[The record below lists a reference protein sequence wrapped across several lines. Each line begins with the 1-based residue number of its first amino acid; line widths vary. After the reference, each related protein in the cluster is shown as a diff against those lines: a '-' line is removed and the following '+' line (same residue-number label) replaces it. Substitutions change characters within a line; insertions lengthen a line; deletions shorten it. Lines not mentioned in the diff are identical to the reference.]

1 MDKNT
6 ITGLVIIA
14 LILVGYSYFMQPSK
28 EEIRAMEV
36 RDSIARVERQRQIE
50 AEKERQEAYELAQ
63 SQAQATVASVFRQD
77 SLQER
82 TYTLE
87 NDKIKLCVDS
97 KGGRI
102 SHVELKNYCTHDS
115 LPLVLWQ
122 EKTSDMFLSFYALN
136 RQINT
141 NDLLFVANT
150 ENTNLIAN
158 QSEQV
163 LTMRAYVEEDKYLE
177 FAYRLAP
184 DSYMVDFSIN
194 AHNLNNIIAANT
206 NFLTL
211 HWDVEMP
218 QLEKS
223 KEFENRYTGVYYNFT
238 DGEVENLSPT
248 SNESEEL
255 STGVKWVAYKQQF
268 FSSVLIAK
276 NPFDNAS
283 VSSNMSTTVGYLKD
297 ASSEIALPY
306 TGKAVEQY
314 DMQFFFG
321 PNSYPIL
328 RDYDKQYKEVH
339 GEEIYLHKLVDLGWK
354 WIAWFNRYIV
364 IPIFN
369 FLEANVTR
377 NYGLII
383 FLLTLIV
390 KLILSPLTYKSYL
403 SQAKMRVL
411 KPQVDEINKKIPADR
426 AMERQQAMMKLY
438 KQAGVNPMGGCLP
451 LLLQMPIL
459 IALFYFFPGAIEL
472 RQKSFLWANDLA
484 SYDSIA
490 TLPFNI
496 PFYGDHVSLFCLL
509 MTATNIIYMIMNQKN
524 QPQNDQMKSMQFMM
538 YLMPIMFLFIFNN
551 YSSGLS
557 YYYFV
562 TTLITIFQTWVI
574 RRFVDDKKLLKQI
587 ELAKSK
593 PIKKSRF
600 QQRLEE
606 MQKLQEQRLR
616 EQQKRRK

>member
-28 EEIRAMEV
+28 EELRAMQV
-36 RDSIARVERQRQIE
+36 RDSIARVER
-50 AEKERQEAYELAQ
+50 ARQEAEAAKRQADYEAAQ
-63 SQAQATVASVFRQD
+63 RENEEMAAASAVFKQD
-77 SLQER
+77 SLPER
-82 TYTLE
+82 TFTLE
-87 NDKIKLCVDS
+87 NAKIKLHVAS

-102 SHVELKNYCTHDS
+102 SFVELKDYWTHDS

-122 EKTSDMFLSFYALN
+122 EKTSDMYLSFYARN
-136 RQINT
+136 REINT
-141 NDLLFVANT
+141 NELTFVGT
-150 ENTNLIAN
+150 ESSDRTADGTEID
-158 QSEQV
+158 V
-163 LTMRAYVEEDKYLE
+163 LTMRAYVEADKYLE
-177 FAYRLAP
+177 FVYRLAP

-194 AHNLNNIIAANT
+194 AHHLNDVIAANT

-238 DGEVENLSPT
+238 DGDVENLSPT
-248 SNESEEL
+248 SDEAETL
-255 STGVKWVAYKQQF
+255 STGVKWLAYKQQF

-276 NPFDNAS
+276 NPFDNID
-283 VSSNMSTTVGYLKD
+283 VSSEMSTTAGYLKD
-297 ASSEIALPY
+297 AASTIGLPY
-306 TGKAVEQY
+306 AGNPEEVYE
-314 DMQFFFG
+314 MQFYFG
-321 PNSYPIL
+321 PNSYPVL
-328 RDYDKQYKEVH
+328 RDYGKD
-339 GEEIYLHKLVDLGWK
+339 INLHKLVDLGWK

-369 FLEANVTR
+369 FLEAHVTR

-411 KPQVDEINKKIPADR
+411 KPQVDEINQKIPADR

-438 KQAGVNPMGGCLP
+438 KRAGVNPMGGCLP

-490 TLPFNI
+490 TLPFSI

-600 QQRLEE
+600 QQKLEE

-616 EQQKRRK
+616 EQQRRRK